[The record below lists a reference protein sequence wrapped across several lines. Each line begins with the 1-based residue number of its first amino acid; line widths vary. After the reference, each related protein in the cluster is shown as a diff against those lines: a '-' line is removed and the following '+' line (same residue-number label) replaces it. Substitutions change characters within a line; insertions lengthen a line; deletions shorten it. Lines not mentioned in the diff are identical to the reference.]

1 MVKTPDSI
9 TLKLQG
15 RDRLDALLEMQRRL
29 QIGSYGDD
37 PRDLSGSERA
47 DFFRTMAF
55 ALNAELVEAS
65 EEIGWKP
72 WAKGEK
78 ARYINR
84 EAYLKEL
91 VDAFHFFMNLWLLAG
106 GTAEDLY
113 EMYMAKRNVNERRQV
128 EGYDGV
134 STKCHNPDCKRA
146 LDDYVGQTVTI
157 EGVGT
162 FHSIGCWDEYD
173 DAE

>member
-1 MVKTPDSI
+1 MA
-9 TLKLQG
+9 
-15 RDRLDALLEMQRRL
+15 DRLSQMLEMQRRL
-29 QIGSYGDD
+29 QIGSYGSD
-37 PRDLSGSERA
+37 PVELQGSERA
-47 DFFRTMAF
+47 DFFRTHSF
-55 ALNAELVEAS
+55 ALIAELVEAS

-72 WAKGEK
+72 WAKGDK
-78 ARYINR
+78 AQYINR

-91 VDAFHFFMNLWLLAG
+91 VDAWHFFMNTWLLAG
-106 GTAEDLY
+106 GTAEELY
-113 EMYMAKRNVNERRQV
+113 EMYMAKRTVNERRQI

-134 STKCHNPDCKRA
+134 STKCRNPKCKRA
-146 LDDYVGQTVTI
+146 LDDYEGSTVTI